1 MLDKN
6 VVLSEDFHELGAR
19 KKYTL
24 NNFSEIVSKH
34 GRYVHNF
41 ISKKVWNKNDVD
53 DIYQTTLLEAF
64 KSFSSF
70 RGESHPRTW
79 ICGIAYIVF
88 KNYLRNKSVH
98 SFEALEDLSGYIEKG
113 QEFEDAPN
121 LDLENPETI
130 HERMELLS
138 ILQEA
143 FEDLPEGMKETFES
157 VVANGESYESAAKRY
172 NIPVGTVRSRISRA
186 RQALRERCLDY

>member
-1 MLDKN
+1 MPTKRLWPSEN
-6 VVLSEDFHELGAR
+6 VYEMPTKE
-19 KKYTL
+19 KYTL
-24 NNFSEIVSKH
+24 SNFSEIINNNGK
-34 GRYVHNF
+34 YVQNF

-70 RGESHPRTW
+70 RGDSHPRTW

-88 KNYLRNKSVH
+88 KNYLKNKTIH
-98 SFEALEDLSGYIEKG
+98 SFETVEDLSGFIERG
-113 QEFEDAPN
+113 QQLEDAPN

-143 FEDLPEGMKETFES
+143 FEGLPDGMKETFES
-157 VVANGESYESAAKRY
+157 VVGNGESYESAAKRY

-186 RQALRERCLDY
+186 RQVLREKCLDY